1 MALLEVKNLVKT
13 FGDKTVLDGV
23 SFTLEEGEAKV
34 IMGPS
39 GCGKSTML
47 RCLNRLIEPTS
58 GEIIFDGEDVTRPGV
73 DVRELRSRIGFV
85 FQNFALYR
93 HMSVLDNVTL
103 ALRRLKHMPRKE
115 AEDRAIHELDRMDM
129 AEKRD
134 AFPSALSGGQSQRVA
149 IARALAMDPKILF
162 FDEPTSALDPIMVRE
177 VVTLINGLYLDNA
190 TILCVT
196 HDLCL
201 ARYIS
206 DRVVFLDRG
215 KVYAEDRI
223 ENLLERGLRT
233 GDRGILRRRGIGCSK
248 TSPYSPTCSATGRRS
263 SGACATRSCCR
274 SRSRSPG

>member
-1 MALLEVKNLVKT
+1 MALLEVRNLVKT
-13 FGDKTVLDGV
+13 YGDKTVLDDV

-39 GCGKSTML
+39 GCGKSTLL

-58 GEIIFDGEDVTRPGV
+58 GAIVFDGEDVTGADV

-103 ALRRLKHMPRKE
+103 ALRRLKHMPKQE
-115 AEDRAIHELDRMDM
+115 AEERAVHELDRMDM
-129 AEKRD
+129 AEKRN

-149 IARALAMDPKILF
+149 IARALAMDPKVLF

-177 VVTLINGLYLDNA
+177 VVTLINRLYLDNV

-196 HDLCL
+196 HDLRL

-206 DRVVFLDRG
+206 DQVVFLDRG

-223 ENLLERGLRT
+223 ENLLERDSEPVIEEFFG
-233 GDRGILRRRGIGCSK
+233 GEG
-248 TSPYSPTCSATGRRS
+248 
-263 SGACATRSCCR
+263 
-274 SRSRSPG
+274 

>member
-1 MALLEVKNLVKT
+1 MALLEVRNLTKT
-13 FGDKTVLDGV
+13 FGDRNVLDGV

-39 GCGKSTML
+39 GCGKSTLL

-73 DVRELRSRIGFV
+73 DVRALRSRIGFV

-103 ALRRLKHMPRKE
+103 ALRKLKGVPKKE
-115 AEDRAIHELDRMDM
+115 AEDRALQELERMDM
-129 AEKRD
+129 AHKRD
-134 AFPSALSGGQSQRVA
+134 AFPAALSGGQSQRVA
-149 IARALAMDPKILF
+149 IARALAMDPRVLF

-177 VVTLINGLYLDNA
+177 VVTLINRLYLDNV

-196 HDLCL
+196 HDLGL
-201 ARYIS
+201 AKFIS

-223 ENLLERGLRT
+223 EDLLERESDPVIDEFFG
-233 GDRGILRRRGIGCSK
+233 GEG
-248 TSPYSPTCSATGRRS
+248 
-263 SGACATRSCCR
+263 
-274 SRSRSPG
+274 

>member
-13 FGDKTVLDGV
+13 FGDRIVLDGV
-23 SFTLEEGEAKV
+23 SFTLDEGDAKV

-73 DVRELRSRIGFV
+73 DVRKLRSRIGFV

-103 ALRRLKHMPRKE
+103 ALRFLKKLPRPE
-115 AEDRAIHELDRMDM
+115 AEERALHELDRMDM
-129 AEKRD
+129 AEKRN
-134 AFPSALSGGQSQRVA
+134 AYPAALSGGQSQRVA
-149 IARALAMDPKILF
+149 IARALAMDPKVLF

-177 VVTLINGLYLDNA
+177 VVSLINRLYLDNV

-196 HDLCL
+196 HDLTL
-201 ARYIS
+201 ARHIS
-206 DRVVFLDRG
+206 DRVIFLDYG

-223 ENLLERGLRT
+223 ENLLERDSEPVIEEFFG
-233 GDRGILRRRGIGCSK
+233 GED
-248 TSPYSPTCSATGRRS
+248 
-263 SGACATRSCCR
+263 
-274 SRSRSPG
+274 

>member
-1 MALLEVKNLVKT
+1 MALLEVRNLVKT
-13 FGDKTVLDGV
+13 FGDRNVLDGV

-34 IMGPS
+34 VMGPS

-73 DVRELRSRIGFV
+73 DVRKLRSRIGFV

-103 ALRRLKHMPRKE
+103 ALIKLKGLPKRE
-115 AEDRAIHELDRMDM
+115 AEERALQELDRMDM
-129 AEKRD
+129 AHKRD
-134 AFPSALSGGQSQRVA
+134 AFPASLSGGQSQRVA
-149 IARALAMDPKILF
+149 IARALAMDPKVLF

-177 VVTLINGLYLDNA
+177 VVTLINRLYLDNV

-196 HDLCL
+196 HDLSL

-206 DRVVFLDRG
+206 DRVVFLDHG

-223 ENLLERGLRT
+223 EDLLARETDPVIEDFFG
-233 GDRGILRRRGIGCSK
+233 GDG
-248 TSPYSPTCSATGRRS
+248 
-263 SGACATRSCCR
+263 
-274 SRSRSPG
+274 